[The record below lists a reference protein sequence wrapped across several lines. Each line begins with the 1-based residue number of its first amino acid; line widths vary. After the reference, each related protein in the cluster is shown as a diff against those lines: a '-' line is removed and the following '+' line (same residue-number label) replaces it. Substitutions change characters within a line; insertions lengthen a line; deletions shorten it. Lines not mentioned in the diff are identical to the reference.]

1 MKDEITITKKELTQK
16 LLIASS
22 RASSRAS
29 SKIQDKAKNPQAQL
43 VVNLLNTVLIGEILK
58 ILFDEGN
65 ELEIVEDE

>member
-1 MKDEITITKKELTQK
+1 MKDEITINKKDLTQK

-22 RASSRAS
+22 RASA
-29 SKIQDKAKNPQAQL
+29 KLQDRTKKKQEIGM
-43 VVNLLNTVLIGEILK
+43 VVNLLNTILIGEILK

>member
-22 RASSRAS
+22 RASS
-29 SKIQDKAKNPQAQL
+29 KIHDKTKSPQAQM
-43 VVNLLNTVLIGEILK
+43 VVNLLNTILIGEILK